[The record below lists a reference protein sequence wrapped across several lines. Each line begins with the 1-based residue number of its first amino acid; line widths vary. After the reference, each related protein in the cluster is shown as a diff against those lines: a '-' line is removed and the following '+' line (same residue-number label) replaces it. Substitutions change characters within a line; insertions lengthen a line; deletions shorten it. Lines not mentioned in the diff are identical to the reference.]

1 MHNHIYVFTK
11 NSTKEKINSI
21 RQTADNSGKGRMMD
35 INLQELTG
43 IRLDL
48 FVIALA
54 ALVVVLIIILIEN
67 SVKMSKLKKNYRIFM
82 EGNDAKS
89 LEDTLIKRLDQI
101 DDLMESDKENKE
113 AIQVVLD
120 HLDATYQ
127 KVGLVKYDA
136 FNEMGGKL
144 SFSLALL
151 NRKNDGFIIN
161 AMHSREGCY
170 TYIKEIINGNSV
182 ILLSEEEKEALAE
195 AVNYK

>member
-1 MHNHIYVFTK
+1 MHNHIYVFIK
-11 NSTKEKINSI
+11 NSIKEKINSI
-21 RQTADNSGKGRMMD
+21 RQTADNSGKGKKMD

-54 ALVVVLIIILIEN
+54 ALVVVLIIILIVN
-67 SVKMSKLKKNYRIFM
+67 SVKMSKLKKNYKIFM
-82 EGNDAKS
+82 EGKDAKS
-89 LEDTLIKRLDQI
+89 LEDTLIRRLDQI

-170 TYIKEIINGNSV
+170 TYIKEIISGNSV
-182 ILLSEEEKEALAE
+182 ILLSEEEKEALEE